1 MHDVINMHDA
11 KSKLSQLVAEV
22 IEGKEVIIANAGKP
36 VARLVAYQTAPPKRV
51 PGYWK
56 GKVRIAE
63 NFDDYLDPIELFPS
77 LEIAPV
83 KEK

>member
-1 MHDVINMHDA
+1 MAVTNMHDA

-36 VARLVAYQTAPPKRV
+36 VARLVAYQTAPPKRT

-56 GKVRIAE
+56 GKVRIAA
-63 NFDDYLDPIELFPS
+63 NFDDYMDPAELFPS
-77 LEIAPV
+77 L
-83 KEK
+83 KEA

>member
-1 MHDVINMHDA
+1 MINMHDA

-36 VARLVAYQTAPPKRV
+36 VARLVAYHPVPPKRT

-63 NFDDYLDPIELFPS
+63 DFDDYMDPSDLIPS
-77 LEIAPV
+77 L
-83 KEK
+83 K

>member
-1 MHDVINMHDA
+1 MHDA

-36 VARLVAYQTAPPKRV
+36 VARLVAYHTAPPRRT

-56 GKVRIAE
+56 GKIRIAS
-63 NFDDYLDPIELFPS
+63 NFDDYMDPSELIPS
-77 LEIAPV
+77 L
-83 KEK
+83 KES